1 MQQTNAVTAAAI
13 TMINND
19 MNNGIFWTPLQKNS
33 SGHSVTCGEIVGVD
47 TSNECR
53 QVSVSVELEVVTDG
67 IMVDSDNGC
76 IVAETV
82 AP

>member
-1 MQQTNAVTAAAI
+1 MK
-13 TMINND
+13 
-19 MNNGIFWTPLQKNS
+19 L
-33 SGHSVTCGEIVGVD
+33 TCGEIVGVD
-47 TSNECR
+47 RSNEYR

-67 IMVDSDNGC
+67 IMVDSDNNGC